1 VSKKVIHP
9 SRSFLCAAAVART
22 LGLFLVLTSLA
33 GAQGNEPKRILILM
47 QEDISWPAFRLIN
60 ENARTALR
68 PGLPEGSL
76 VFSEHLDRVYFSDP
90 QFQAQQMAGIQR
102 KYANSKIDL
111 IIAVGDV
118 PTDLF
123 PGVPL
128 LYVRTDPARRRPS
141 RPVPSQNVV
150 NLWIALDARKT
161 LEAARQL
168 HPQARQVVVIG
179 STSVTGKN
187 LLAQVRDQISADT
200 GGLSTIYLA
209 DSTFEQICQ
218 KVSTLG
224 PESIVLF
231 VSLSR
236 DGSGRPF
243 ISAEVVPK
251 ISAISGAP
259 VYGVLDTHIGS
270 GAVGGYVV
278 RFAEMGKRAGELGLQ
293 MLAGEHPQD
302 ETVPSQYLF
311 DSRQLSRWK
320 IPESALPTGSLV
332 LFRQPG
338 IWESYKYYILG
349 AILLCLAEALLI
361 FGLLWQRRKRRKFE
375 QSLVQRVAFEKML
388 SELSAIFGT
397 LPEGKVGSTIE
408 KSLGGIAG
416 FLKLDRI
423 TLYRYSP
430 ESRDL
435 RVNVSWHGE
444 GVESP
449 QAVFG
454 PNDLPWWCDLL
465 ERRETILLSDLNA
478 LPNEAF
484 QEREHLRRMG
494 ALSVAI
500 IPLTAG
506 DESHDA
512 ISFVSTKR
520 RIPWT
525 GELVERLKLLAAIFS
540 NALARER
547 ALDARFRHAAIVE
560 SSDDAIVSKN
570 LAGNIV
576 SWNASAQKLFGYS
589 ESEAIGKPITLLIP
603 GELREEEDE
612 FLRRL
617 RAGERV
623 QHCETV
629 RITKEGKRVAVSLT
643 ISPVRDSVGKIT
655 GFSKIVRDI
664 TDRKRAEQLLRE
676 SEERFRLVAD
686 KAPVLIW
693 MSGTDKLCN
702 FFNQGWLNFTGRS
715 SAEEM
720 GNGWVSGVHPD
731 DVQRCV
737 ETYSS
742 SFEARRDFEMEYRLR
757 RFDGEYRW
765 IVDYGVPRF
774 ESDGSFCGYIGSCV
788 DITERKSSAESL
800 QALSGRLINA
810 HEEERARIARD
821 LHDDFNQRLA
831 LQCIDL
837 EQLRK
842 NLPDGNVEE
851 QARLAKMLKQ
861 TKAMA
866 TDIRSLSHELHSSR
880 LEFIGLVPALSGLCQ
895 EISEK
900 YKIAVHFI
908 PSEIPFRIP
917 KDVALCLFRVTQEAL
932 SNVVKHSQ
940 TENASVELI
949 AVKNR
954 ISLRI
959 KDEGR
964 GFDSLR
970 ASFGAG
976 LGLVGMTERLR
987 HVGGRLLVQSE
998 LNSGTAILAEVPVE
1012 LPVDVLVGLPVE
1024 PTGGVPAD
1032 DQPPVISA
1040 DNAQSKAAAAG
1051 RGS

>member
-1 VSKKVIHP
+1 MSKKVIHP
-9 SRSFLCAAAVART
+9 SRSFFCAAAVARA
-22 LGLFLVLTSLA
+22 LFLFLALASLA
-33 GAQGNEPKRILILM
+33 AAQSNEPKRILILM
-47 QEDISWPAFRLIN
+47 QEDISWPVFRLID
-60 ENARTALR
+60 ENVRSTLR
-68 PGLPEGSL
+68 SGLPQG
-76 VFSEHLDRVYFSDP
+76 VVIFSEHLDRSHFPDP
-90 QFQAQQMAGIQR
+90 ATQAQQVAWIR
-102 KYANSKIDL
+102 NKYANSKLDL
-111 IIAVGDV
+111 ILNVGDV
-118 PTDLF
+118 PADLF
-123 PGVPL
+123 PDVPR
-128 LYVRTDPARRRPS
+128 VFVSANPGRKPP
-141 RPVPSQNVV
+141 
-150 NLWIALDARKT
+150 DAGTLTASYGSVWVDLEAQKT
-161 LEAARQL
+161 LELARRLQ
-168 HPQARQVVVIG
+168 PTARRIVVIG
-179 STSVTGKN
+179 EGAPSEDTILTRLRRTYPASVGRTPVTYVTKP
-187 LLAQVRDQISADT
+187 AIS
-200 GGLSTIYLA
+200 
-209 DSTFEQICQ
+209 EICQ
-218 KVSTLG
+218 MVSELG
-224 PESIVLF
+224 SDSIVLF
-231 VSLSR
+231 IYLAR
-236 DGSGRPF
+236 DEHGHPL
-243 ISAEVVPK
+243 IPVDVIPK
-251 ISAISGAP
+251 VAAASGAP
-259 VYGVLDTHIGS
+259 VYVLFDTFVGT
-270 GAVGGYVV
+270 GALGGNVAS
-278 RFAEMGKRAGELGLQ
+278 FAEVGKASGQMGLRL
-293 MLAGEHPQD
+293 LAGERPQD
-302 ETVPSQYLF
+302 VVAQNVYLF
-311 DSRQLSRWK
+311 DWRQLRRWK
-320 IPESALPTGSLV
+320 IPESALPAGSV
-332 LFRQPG
+332 LLYRTPG
-338 IWESYKYYILG
+338 LWESYRYYILAG
-349 AILLCLAEALLI
+349 IFLCFAEALLI
-361 FGLLWQRRKRRKFE
+361 FGLLWQRRERRKFE

-388 SELSAIFGT
+388 SELSAVFGM
-397 LPEGKVGSTIE
+397 LPEGEVGAAIE
-408 KSLGGIAG
+408 KSLGSIAE

-435 RVNVSWHGE
+435 RVNVSWHAK

-454 PNDLPWWCDLL
+454 PNDFPWWCDLL

-478 LPNEAF
+478 LPSEAF

-500 IPLTAG
+500 VPLQAG
-506 DESHDA
+506 DESRDA

-520 RIPWT
+520 RVLWT
-525 GELVERLKLLAAIFS
+525 AELVERLKLLAAIFS

-547 ALDARFRHAAIVE
+547 ALDARFQHAAIVE

-570 LAGNIV
+570 LDGVIV

-589 ESEAIGKPITLLIP
+589 ESEAIGRPITLLIP
-603 GELREEEDE
+603 GELRDEEDE

-643 ISPVRDSVGKIT
+643 ISPVRDSAGKIT

-715 SAEEM
+715 IGEEM
-720 GNGWVSGVHPD
+720 GNGWVSGVHSD
-731 DVQRCV
+731 DVQRCL
-737 ETYSS
+737 EIYSS
-742 SFEARRDFEMEYRLR
+742 SFDARLDFEMEYRLR

-765 IVDYGVPRF
+765 VVDYGVPRF
-774 ESDGSFCGYIGSCV
+774 ESDGVFCGYIGSCL

-851 QARLAKMLKQ
+851 HARLAKMLKQ

-900 YKIAVHFI
+900 YRIAVHFI
-908 PSEIPFRIP
+908 PSEILFKIP

-932 SNVVKHSQ
+932 ANVVKHSQ
-940 TENASVELI
+940 SATASVELST
-949 AVKNR
+949 ATNR
-954 ISLRI
+954 IILRI

-970 ASFGAG
+970 ASSGMG

-987 HVGGRLLVQSE
+987 HLGGRLSVLSE
-998 LNSGTAILAEVPVE
+998 LNSGTVILAEVSVEAPVSVPVE
-1012 LPVDVLVGLPVE
+1012 VPINAVGEVSA
-1024 PTGGVPAD
+1024 V
-1032 DQPPVISA
+1032 DQPPVIVA
-1040 DNAQSKAAAAG
+1040 GNTARKAAAAG
-1051 RGS
+1051 KMS